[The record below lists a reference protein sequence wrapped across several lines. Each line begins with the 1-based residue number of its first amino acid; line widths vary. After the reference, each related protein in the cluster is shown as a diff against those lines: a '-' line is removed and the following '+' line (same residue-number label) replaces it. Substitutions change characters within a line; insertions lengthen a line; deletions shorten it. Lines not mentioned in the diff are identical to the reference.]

1 MKRRSR
7 HTRHIE
13 ILKKLVSNTDYYVA
27 HVWNGHGNSMHG
39 KVNHL
44 GQQKFYR
51 HGYLESEWYTPFLP
65 RPIAGKLYFGLMPQ
79 KDPMFGIVLT
89 GWNELKLFVEN
100 EISKKSN
107 ASVSN
112 AKVC

>member
-13 ILKKLVSNTDYYVA
+13 ILKKLISNTDYYVA
-27 HVWNGHGNSMHG
+27 HVWNGQGNSMHG

-51 HGYLESEWYTPFLP
+51 HGYLEREWYTPFLP
-65 RPIAGKLYFGLMPQ
+65 RPIAGKFYFGLMPKMVQ
-79 KDPMFGIVLT
+79 TPGIVLT
-89 GWNELKLFVEN
+89 GWRELNRFVEK
-100 EISKKSN
+100 EISEK
-107 ASVSN
+107 
-112 AKVC
+112 